1 MREAHSATY
10 MKYRSKSQE
19 KFAATAVRSERTIC
33 LNAAE
38 TIFCPNTGT
47 KEWDLECIRS
57 LSLHP
62 QPTNGRG
69 VSIRSKALRP
79 KVATTFIQ
87 IRDDF
92 QGQFLIQF

>member
-1 MREAHSATY
+1 MAKQLGFYMREAHSATH
-10 MKYRSKSQE
+10 MKNRSKSQE

-57 LSLHP
+57 LSFQPLHLTAEAYRYV
-62 QPTNGRG
+62 QR
-69 VSIRSKALRP
+69 L
-79 KVATTFIQ
+79 
-87 IRDDF
+87 
-92 QGQFLIQF
+92 